1 MTHKIK
7 SVKPLE
13 KSVLLVVFQN
23 GIEKTYDMR
32 NLYPIFPQFE
42 VFETDIELFK
52 QVQVD
57 VGGYGISWD
66 DDLDLDAEDIW
77 EDGIETGNNIE
88 VDIVAALAENLIKAR
103 DNVGMTQKQLS
114 EATGIYQADISKI
127 ERGLANPSLITLKRL
142 ADGMGLKLQIEF
154 VCKENKFFEDTM
166 QGLVEAVVIEKNS
179 LEK

>member
-1 MTHKIK
+1 MIHKII

-57 VGGYGISWD
+57 VGGYGISWN

-77 EDGIETGNNIE
+77 EDGIEVGKEE
-88 VDIVAALAENLIKAR
+88 VDIIALLAENLIKAR
-103 DNVGMTQKQLS
+103 DTVGITQKQLS
-114 EATGIYQADISKI
+114 EATGIYQSDISKI
-127 ERGLANPSLITLKRL
+127 ERGLANPSVSTLKRL
-142 ADGMGLKLQIEF
+142 ADGMGLKLKIEF
-154 VCKENKFFEDTM
+154 ES
-166 QGLVEAVVIEKNS
+166 QI
-179 LEK
+179 